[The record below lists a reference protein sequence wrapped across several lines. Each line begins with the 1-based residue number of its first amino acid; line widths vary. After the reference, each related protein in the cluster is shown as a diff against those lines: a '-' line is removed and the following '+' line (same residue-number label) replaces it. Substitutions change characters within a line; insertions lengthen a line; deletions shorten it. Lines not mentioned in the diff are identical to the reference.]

1 MKKSGPSS
9 SSSLGSHIID
19 TKFVLS
25 RALYHRK
32 TTKRPSHHHHAA
44 RRHHQRHKA
53 KHKKAAAAAH
63 DDATTTTEIIEEA
76 ATQNRCGRESIAFAR
91 DFGREKKGR

>member
-1 MKKSGPSS
+1 MKKSGP

-19 TKFVLS
+19 TKFVLAHS
-25 RALYHRK
+25 IIERQKDH
-32 TTKRPSHHHHAA
+32 HHHHAA

-63 DDATTTTEIIEEA
+63 DATTTEIEEA